1 MGRGTVRGE
10 RVTSK
15 MLDVENIRK
24 DFPILERKVNDK
36 PLVYLDNAATSQKP
50 VQVIQSLV
58 KYYETYNANIHRGL
72 HTLSEEATDA
82 FEGVREKVRAF
93 IDAPS
98 EKEVIYTRNATEAIN
113 LVAQSWGRQNILAGD
128 EIVLSPV
135 EHHSNLVPWQLLAKE
150 REAKLVWLE
159 LTPDGLLD
167 LESAEKLIGPRTR
180 MVAISQM
187 SNVLGTVFPVDK
199 VAKIAHKHGAKI
211 LVDGAQGVPHLATSV
226 KELDCDFLVFSLH
239 KMLGPTGVGILWGR
253 EAILDSM
260 PPFMSGGDM
269 ISAVYRDRT
278 VFNELPWKFEAGT
291 PNIADVIASGVAIDY
306 LTSLGMDNVR
316 AHEIELTDYALKA
329 LDALG
334 DVKIYGPKDA
344 TRRGGVI
351 SFNFDEVHPHDVGQ
365 ILNDAGIA
373 IRAGHHCCQPLMKYL
388 DVTGTARASFYIYN
402 TKEEVDYFVDAL
414 KEADKVL
421 GHVACR

>member
-1 MGRGTVRGE
+1 
-10 RVTSK
+10 
-15 MLDVENIRK
+15 MLNVEKIRK
-24 DFPILERKVNDK
+24 DFPVLDRKVNGK

-50 VQVIQSLV
+50 KQVIDSLV
-58 KYYETYNANIHRGL
+58 NYYETYNANIHRGL
-72 HTLSEEATDA
+72 HTLSEEATEA

-98 EKEVIYTRNATEAIN
+98 EREVVFTRNATESIN

-167 LESAEKLIGPRTR
+167 LESAKKLIGPRTR
-180 MVAISQM
+180 LVAISQM
-187 SNVLGTVFPVDK
+187 SNVLGTIFPIAQL
-199 VAKIAHKHGAKI
+199 AKIAHAQGAKI
-211 LVDGAQGVPHLATSV
+211 LVDGAQGVPHLSTSV
-226 KELDCDFLVFSLH
+226 KELDCDFLAFSMH
-239 KMLGPTGVGILWGR
+239 KMLGPTGVGMLWGR
-253 EAILDSM
+253 ESILDSM

-306 LTSLGMDNVR
+306 LTALGLEDVR
-316 AHEIELTDYALKA
+316 AHEIELTEYALNA

-344 TRRGGVI
+344 TKRGGVI
-351 SFNFDEVHPHDVGQ
+351 SFNFEEVHPHDVGQ